1 MGRHNDSFMSKP
13 SLTLREQ
20 LNSVPVRNERAQV
33 TRGADGTAVVTVE
46 VSCPPWMKPFR
57 RWFAIR
63 PTARFRL
70 DATGTD
76 VYDSIDGR
84 KTFERLVD
92 EFAAKHDL
100 TFHESRAMMMNYVQ
114 MLMKRGL
121 IAVAVKESVNSER

>member
-1 MGRHNDSFMSKP
+1 MSKP
-13 SLTLREQ
+13 TLSLQDQ

-46 VSCPPWMKPFR
+46 VGCSSWMKPLR

-63 PTARFRL
+63 PTARYRL
-70 DATGTD
+70 DATGTA

-84 KTFERLVD
+84 KTFEQLVD
-92 EFAAKHDL
+92 EFAAQHDL
-100 TFHESRAMMMNYVQ
+100 TFFESRAMLMNYVQ

-121 IAVAVKESVNSER
+121 IAVAVNKAGEQ